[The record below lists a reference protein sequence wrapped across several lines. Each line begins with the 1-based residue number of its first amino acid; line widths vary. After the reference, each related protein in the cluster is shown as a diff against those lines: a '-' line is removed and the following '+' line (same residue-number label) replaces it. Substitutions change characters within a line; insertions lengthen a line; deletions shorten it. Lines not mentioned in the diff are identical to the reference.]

1 MTRSFGA
8 ADGTGESVR
17 NEMKQKLKTGTFRSV
32 VRAVLHYIAN
42 YQDWILQEKETGC
55 QERPR
60 LVIPVWSHIRS
71 ICCPFDI
78 DKN

>member
-1 MTRSFGA
+1 MTRSFRA
-8 ADGTGESVR
+8 ADGAGESVR

-32 VRAVLHYIAN
+32 VVSAVLCCTARIGFCKKKS
-42 YQDWILQEKETGC
+42 DC

>member
-1 MTRSFGA
+1 MTRGFRA
-8 ADGTGESVR
+8 ADGAGESVR
-17 NEMKQKLKTGTFRSV
+17 IEMKQKLKTGTFRSV
-32 VRAVLHYIAN
+32 VRPVLHC
-42 YQDWILQEKETGC
+42 QDWILQGEKAGC

>member
-32 VRAVLHYIAN
+32 VRAVLH
-42 YQDWILQEKETGC
+42 C
-55 QERPR
+55 QLPGLDFARKRNWLPGKTKVGDPCMEPY
-60 LVIPVWSHIRS
+60 
-71 ICCPFDI
+71 
-78 DKN
+78 